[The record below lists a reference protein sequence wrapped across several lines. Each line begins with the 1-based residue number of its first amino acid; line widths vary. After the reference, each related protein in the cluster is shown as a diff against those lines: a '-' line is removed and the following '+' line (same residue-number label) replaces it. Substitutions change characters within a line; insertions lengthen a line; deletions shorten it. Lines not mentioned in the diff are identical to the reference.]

1 MRRIISSKKQLGQGM
16 TEYIIIVALIAI
28 GSVALFTAFGGV
40 VRHQVSA
47 ITLGLTNSSQ
57 ASSETGLANGDATA
71 GKTLADKTQDM
82 SDFGQNSGDAT
93 VNK

>member
-1 MRRIISSKKQLGQGM
+1 MKRINSIKKQLGQGM

-47 ITLGLTNSSQ
+47 ITLGLTSSTQ
-57 ASSETGLANGDATA
+57 AASETTSANGDATS
-71 GKTLADKTQDM
+71 GKTLADKAQDM
-82 SDFGQNSGDAT
+82 SDFGQSSGDST